1 MIKKKPYLQQ
11 AKLALTNRAALQ
23 NDHAQWFPV
32 TLFLE
37 IEQQIPL
44 QHEIASLPVL
54 IDLPPLQKRSLS
66 INWRRRCKHTQILLV
81 YFHCVCLRKISVS
94 CESKSKTI
102 SFIHNIQLFVRP
114 RYRRRIVNKRNRKLQ
129 SQVITHSR
137 KMNWWN
143 VSCVK
148 TPHQTHYSNKN
159 HSVYTPNWT
168 SVDYPNAMRL
178 CKKLFISFSTA
189 DIISIT
195 FLTNKVDLL

>member
-1 MIKKKPYLQQ
+1 MVPGPPFSR
-11 AKLALTNRAALQ
+11 NRTANSPSAQNSVAASSYWPPP
-23 NDHAQWFPV
+23 AS
-32 TLFLE
+32 E
-37 IEQQIPL
+37 AIPL
-44 QHEIASLPVL
+44 DQLEATLQTYTDSSRLFSLWL
-54 IDLPPLQKRSLS
+54 
-66 INWRRRCKHTQILLV
+66 
-81 YFHCVCLRKISVS
+81 FEKISVS

-148 TPHQTHYSNKN
+148 TPHQTHYSNN
-159 HSVYTPNWT
+159 NQSVYTPNWT

-195 FLTNKVDLL
+195 FLTNKVNLL